1 MRLCDSD
8 FAGNFCTPL
17 FNLYDKKYEI
27 LHLHREDMKFSW
39 YSAVQMLNL
48 GVPMGLQFS
57 ITAIGTII
65 VQGAIN
71 VFGEA
76 HIAGFSAANKVQNV
90 CTTMLQPLEQRLPP
104 IRDKI

>member
-1 MRLCDSD
+1 MVISAVINVVLDIVFVLQFHTGVVGCAYATVISQGISALLC
-8 FAGNFCTPL
+8 L
-17 FNLYDKKYEI
+17 IYMIKKYEI
-27 LHLHREDMKFSW
+27 LHLHREDMKFSC

-71 VFGEA
+71 VFG
-76 HIAGFSAANKVQNV
+76 
-90 CTTMLQPLEQRLPP
+90 
-104 IRDKI
+104 